1 MRLILI
7 GPPGAG
13 KGTQGARLS
22 ERLGV
27 PSVSTGTLLRQLL
40 ASGED
45 TPLVREAR
53 QIEQGAF
60 VSDAFAN
67 QLAFSAIAGQVGF
80 VLDGYPRSVAQA
92 AALASF
98 LGERQQVL
106 DAVLI
111 FTLTAET
118 LSARLLGR
126 RVCGRCGAT
135 YHLSAAP
142 PCLVGQ
148 CDRCGGALVP
158 RREDDQPE
166 KIALRQHLYETQTA
180 PLIRYYQDQGLA
192 REVLVE
198 GSPEVVFQRICE
210 LLLISV

>member
-1 MRLILI
+1 M
-7 GPPGAG
+7 
-13 KGTQGARLS
+13 
-22 ERLGV
+22 

-45 TPLVREAR
+45 TLLVREAR

-67 QLAFSAIAGQVGF
+67 QLAFSSIAGQAGF

-92 AALASF
+92 VALDGF
-98 LGERQQVL
+98 LKERQQVL

-111 FTLTAET
+111 FSLTPET
-118 LSARLLGR
+118 LSTRLLGR
-126 RVCGRCGAT
+126 RLCSCCGAT

-142 PCLVGQ
+142 PRVVGK
-148 CDRCGGALVP
+148 CDRCGGELVP

-166 KIALRQHLYETQTA
+166 KIALRQRLYETQTA
-180 PLIRYYQDQGLA
+180 PLIRHYQDRGLA

-210 LLLISV
+210 LLLISI